1 MTPII
6 TKVLIADDHTL
17 VRDGIKALLSFE
29 KDIEV
34 IGEADNGET
43 AIALAKQLKPDIVLM
58 DIAMPNINGLEAT
71 KEILRFVDTKIILVS
86 MHSDEEYVLEAI
98 RAGVSGYLDKQSAA
112 STVIEAIRAVMKGEA
127 YFSPSISKTVLKAA
141 KNQFDSNY
149 LSTRFERLTK
159 REKQILQLIAEGGT
173 ANVISKK
180 LFISVTTVYKHRQNI
195 MNKTEI
201 RDVAGLTRFAIENN
215 LIRE

>member
-127 YFSPSISKTVLKAA
+127 YFSPSISKTVL
-141 KNQFDSNY
+141 
-149 LSTRFERLTK
+149 
-159 REKQILQLIAEGGT
+159 
-173 ANVISKK
+173 
-180 LFISVTTVYKHRQNI
+180 
-195 MNKTEI
+195 
-201 RDVAGLTRFAIENN
+201 
-215 LIRE
+215 